1 LTNIGYGI
9 FSGCWGL
16 SNIVLPD
23 TLTRIEDSMFV
34 GCSDLRKINM
44 PKSLTYIGDDA
55 FFDCYSLSHLVIP
68 DSVTSICK
76 GAFAFCHGLSSI
88 HIPSS
93 VITIER
99 SAFRYTYLTDVYYG
113 GTKEQWDKINIESDD
128 NMDIDDHDGLLNAII
143 HYADDNYKQLED
155 FVSRLYRNFLK
166 REPDEKGLT
175 EWVDVL
181 RFGRGTGAKVVA
193 GFVLSPEYKANSLSN
208 KEYVT
213 ALYRIIFNREPDTAG
228 LNSWISVIKM
238 DAR

>member
-1 LTNIGYGI
+1 
-9 FSGCWGL
+9 
-16 SNIVLPD
+16 LPQ
-23 TLTRIEDSMFV
+23 
-34 GCSDLRKINM
+34 
-44 PKSLTYIGDDA
+44 SLTSVEMCT
-55 FFDCYSLSHLVIP
+55 FRRCSSLSSIVIP
-68 DSVTSICK
+68 DSVTIIWGNAFGECDSLRSIY
-76 GAFAFCHGLSSI
+76 
-88 HIPSS
+88 IPSS
-93 VITIER
+93 VATIEQN
-99 SAFRYTYLTDVYYG
+99 AFMSTHLTDVYYG
-113 GTKEQWDKINIESDD
+113 GTKEQWDKINIVSDD